1 MFDFRY
7 HALSLVAVFL
17 ALVVGLLLGV
27 AIGDQ
32 GLVSSAERDIRN
44 SLRGDVRDARAES
57 DRLRAEL
64 DTEKQ
69 LEQQLYPLTV
79 GGRLPGQRVGIV
91 AMGGVDDSVVNDVRT
106 ALAPTGGR
114 LVSVAV
120 IRAPPDLNGLGSDL
134 KSTRFATVATD
145 DALAGRLGRRIGVDL
160 VQGGKVVRQ
169 VRRRLFRPL
178 SGTLNGLTGVVLVRP
193 DQKLDGAQGTAT
205 NAFEDGLV
213 EGMKRTDVPLVG
225 VEQTSTNPST
235 IKWFEDHQ
243 ISSVD
248 NVDQLTGR
256 TSTVFVLAGA
266 NGSFGIKDTAD
277 AVLPDAVPAQ

>member
-44 SLRGDVRDARAES
+44 SLRADVRDARAEA
-57 DRLRAEL
+57 DRLRGEL
-64 DTEKQ
+64 NSEKQ
-69 LEQQLYPLTV
+69 LERQLYPLTV
-79 GGRLPGQRVGIV
+79 GGRLPGQRVGLV
-91 AMGGVDDSVVNDVRT
+91 AIGGVDDSVVDDVRT

-120 IRAPPDLNGLGSDL
+120 IRVPPDFEGLGSDL
-134 KSTRFATVATD
+134 KDTRFATVATD
-145 DALAGRLGRRIGVDL
+145 DELAGRLGRRLGVDL
-160 VQGGKVVRQ
+160 VRGGKVIRQ

-178 SGTLNGLTGVVLVRP
+178 SGTLNGLSSVVLVRR
-193 DQKLDGAQGTAT
+193 DQEVGGTKGAAT
-205 NAFEDGLV
+205 DAFEDGLV
-213 EGMKRTDVPLVG
+213 DGMKRTDVPLVG
-225 VEQTSTNPST
+225 VEQTSTNPSA

-248 NVDQLTGR
+248 NVDQVTGR
-256 TSTVFVLAGA
+256 ISMVFVLAGA
-266 NGSFGIKDTAD
+266 SGSFGVKSTAD
-277 AVLPDAVPAQ
+277 APLPDAVPAQ

>member
-44 SLRGDVRDARAES
+44 SLRADVRDARAES

-64 DTEKQ
+64 DSEKQ

-79 GGRLPGQRVGIV
+79 GGRLPGQRVGLV
-91 AMGGVDDSVVNDVRT
+91 AIGGVDDSVVEDVRT

-120 IRAPPDLNGLGSDL
+120 IRVPPDFEGLGSDL
-134 KSTRFATVATD
+134 KDTRFATVATD
-145 DALAGRLGRRIGVDL
+145 DGLAGRLGRRLGIDL
-160 VQGGKVVRQ
+160 IQGGKVVRQ

-178 SGTLNGLTGVVLVRP
+178 SGTLNGLSSVVLVRP
-193 DQKLDGAQGTAT
+193 DQELSGAEAATT

-248 NVDQLTGR
+248 DVDQLTGR
-256 TSTVFVLAGA
+256 VSTVFVLAGA
-266 NGSFGIKDTAD
+266 NGSFGVKDSAD
-277 AVLPDAVPAQ
+277 APLPDAVPAQ